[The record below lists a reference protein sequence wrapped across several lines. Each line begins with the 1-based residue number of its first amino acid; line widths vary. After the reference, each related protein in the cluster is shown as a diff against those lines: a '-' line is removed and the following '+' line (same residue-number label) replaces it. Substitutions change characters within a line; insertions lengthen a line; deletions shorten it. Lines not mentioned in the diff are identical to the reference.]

1 MPAGGR
7 QKAATR
13 AGAVR
18 RVEPY
23 AAKRGRRAC
32 GALVNQRAALAA
44 LRHQIRRL
52 VVYVHPVVLSA
63 VCAAQVRGRIQLD
76 RQSPVWYFL
85 VD

>member
-23 AAKRGRRAC
+23 TAKRGCRAC

-44 LRHQIRRL
+44 LRHQIRSL
-52 VVYVHPVVLSA
+52 VLYVHAMSLSA
-63 VCAAQVRGRIQLD
+63 VGAAQVRWRIELD
-76 RQSPVWYFL
+76 RQSPVW
-85 VD
+85 

>member
-13 AGAVR
+13 AGAVL

-23 AAKRGRRAC
+23 TAKRGCRAC
-32 GALVNQRAALAA
+32 GALLNQRAALAA

-52 VVYVHPVVLSA
+52 VLYVHAMRLSA
-63 VCAAQVRGRIQLD
+63 VCAAQLRCRIRPD
-76 RQSPVWYFL
+76 RQSPVW
-85 VD
+85 